1 MGLILWKPR
10 KLRKSRNLIFLLN
23 LAFSDVALSA
33 FLASFN
39 AVKHVHDP
47 NYLDEIICPLEGIL
61 NQVVGINA
69 LMSVMLLALDRY
81 MIVVK
86 KITIRTRYCL
96 LSILVVTII
105 SIIAGLSP
113 WLIDKNAFVVQPSGN
128 YCLLDLSKTNPRLQ
142 GIENAPAVAYGTAL
156 LITLCCYFFI
166 IVEIRSVSAGIRRF
180 QSKKLMDS
188 QPELA
193 NGSQVL
199 KTTETQE
206 LSSTLQI
213 WRSQHGIAEKKS
225 VKNWAAKF
233 FSTLGPK
240 NSQPPSTT
248 LSNEEHT
255 FWHIFHLLFVA

>member
-47 NYLDEIICPLEGIL
+47 NYLDEIICPLE
-61 NQVVGINA
+61 
-69 LMSVMLLALDRY
+69 
-81 MIVVK
+81 
-86 KITIRTRYCL
+86 
-96 LSILVVTII
+96 
-105 SIIAGLSP
+105 GLSP

-213 WRSQHGIAEKKS
+213 WRSQHGIAEKK
-225 VKNWAAKF
+225 
-233 FSTLGPK
+233 
-240 NSQPPSTT
+240 
-248 LSNEEHT
+248 
-255 FWHIFHLLFVA
+255 